1 MSNDP
6 RRNTVVVFNRDAD
19 GKLRPAAR
27 TRPAAPAAAPSR
39 TRRTGSCWV
48 TRRAR
53 PRPNNLTD
61 ATRFLFV
68 VNAGSNSISVFQVNQ
83 DDAANGRKD
92 ALRLVTVQPSGGEK
106 PVSLTVNRG
115 LLYVLHSGETVDGEI
130 ATPNCTTGNLPRSP
144 ASA

>member
-1 MSNDP
+1 
-6 RRNTVVVFNRDAD
+6 
-19 GKLRPAAR
+19 
-27 TRPAAPAAAPSR
+27 
-39 TRRTGSCWV
+39 V
-48 TRRAR
+48 TRTAR

-106 PVSLTVNRG
+106 PVSLTVNAGSSTCFTAARPSTARSPR
-115 LLYVLHSGETVDGEI
+115 LTARR
-130 ATPNCTTGNLPRSP
+130 ATSPRSP